1 MITILHGGG
10 VSRDPQ
16 KWLRNMCTTP
26 NGDEDNQWY
35 QGVEGEVGEED
46 DQGHPGDEVDKGWQG
61 QGDEDDRGDM
71 VMRAGEFKMTF
82 RKIIILIKKLLKF

>member
-1 MITILHGGG
+1 MIWNLDLASTRSTDHWPFDQG
-10 VSRDPQ
+10 DH
-16 KWLRNMCTTP
+16 
-26 NGDEDNQWY
+26 GDEDDQWY
-35 QGVEGEVGEED
+35 QSEEGEVGEED